1 MLGGTVH
8 DGLDALHVRLPGTV
22 GASVRMADLNAE
34 GHILVAEL
42 AFCHSLKHLLASVVL
57 INSSFIL
64 AEGAVNCK
72 KNFHIRVK
80 KLKFLCSRRSQAQKR
95 LAKSLY
101 IR

>member
-42 AFCHSLKHLLASVVL
+42 AFCHAEAPPQLVFAERTALL
-57 INSSFIL
+57 
-64 AEGAVNCK
+64 
-72 KNFHIRVK
+72 
-80 KLKFLCSRRSQAQKR
+80 
-95 LAKSLY
+95 
-101 IR
+101 